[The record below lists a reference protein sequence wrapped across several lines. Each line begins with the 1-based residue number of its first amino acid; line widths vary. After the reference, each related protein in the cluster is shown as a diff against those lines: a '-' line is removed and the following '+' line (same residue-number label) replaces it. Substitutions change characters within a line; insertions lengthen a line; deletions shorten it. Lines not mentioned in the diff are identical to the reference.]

1 MSTRYTALA
10 LALFASIPTTAATGQ
25 VADSIYLGG
34 PILTMDDQQPRA
46 EAVAVTDGKI
56 IGVGA
61 RAEIERAHRAA
72 QTALHDLQG
81 HALLPAFF
89 DAHSHFSMVGLQ
101 AISANLLPPPDGPG
115 SSIAE
120 LQTALREH
128 LAAHPEVREMNLLIG
143 FNYDNSQLA
152 EKRHPTRQELDA
164 VATDIPIVAIHQSG
178 HLGVY
183 NSLALKQAGIDATT
197 VNPEGGVIIREA
209 DGVTPNGVMEEN
221 AHIATLI
228 RLIPRFTAAQHA
240 DMLNRAQQ
248 IYLANGFTTV
258 QEGRASAD
266 TVVGMQQAAET
277 GLLKLDLVI
286 YPDLEQTLD
295 SPVLT
300 GPLMSHDYRSHLR
313 LGGVKLTFDG
323 SPQGKT
329 AWFTQPYVQPPE
341 HEQAGYRG
349 RPIFADDAVPLAMMR
364 KAYAHGW
371 QVLIHTNGDAAIDQ
385 MIRLVRMAQPGN
397 PPSSGP
403 HTVMIHGQYLRADQI
418 PQLKA
423 LGIFPSLYPMHT
435 FYWGDWHRTSVAGP
449 ERAAFISPT
458 RAVQQA
464 GMTFSIHS
472 DAPVIFPDSMRLL
485 HSAVNRVT
493 RSGYVLGPDQ
503 RLDVETALKAMTL
516 WPAWQHSEG
525 DSKGSISSGKLA
537 DLIIL
542 DRDPTTV
549 AKEDLLSLRV
559 LETIK
564 EGQPLYRSEKLPGS

>member
-1 MSTRYTALA
+1 
-10 LALFASIPTTAATGQ
+10 
-25 VADSIYLGG
+25 
-34 PILTMDDQQPRA
+34 MDDQQPRA
-46 EAVAVTDGKI
+46 EAVAVADGKI
-56 IGVGA
+56 IGVGS
-61 RAEIERAHRAA
+61 RAEIERAHRTA

-128 LAAHPEVREMNLLIG
+128 LAAHPEAREMNLLIG
-143 FNYDNSQLA
+143 FNYDDSQLA

-266 TVVGMQQAAET
+266 TVVGMQQAADA

-329 AWFTQPYVQPPE
+329 A
-341 HEQAGYRG
+341 
-349 RPIFADDAVPLAMMR
+349 
-364 KAYAHGW
+364 
-371 QVLIHTNGDAAIDQ
+371 
-385 MIRLVRMAQPGN
+385 
-397 PPSSGP
+397 
-403 HTVMIHGQYLRADQI
+403 
-418 PQLKA
+418 
-423 LGIFPSLYPMHT
+423 
-435 FYWGDWHRTSVAGP
+435 
-449 ERAAFISPT
+449 
-458 RAVQQA
+458 
-464 GMTFSIHS
+464 
-472 DAPVIFPDSMRLL
+472 
-485 HSAVNRVT
+485 
-493 RSGYVLGPDQ
+493 
-503 RLDVETALKAMTL
+503 
-516 WPAWQHSEG
+516 
-525 DSKGSISSGKLA
+525 
-537 DLIIL
+537 
-542 DRDPTTV
+542 
-549 AKEDLLSLRV
+549 
-559 LETIK
+559 
-564 EGQPLYRSEKLPGS
+564 

>member
-1 MSTRYTALA
+1 MSARYTALA
-10 LALFASIPTTAATGQ
+10 LTLFASIPTTAATGQ

-46 EAVAVTDGKI
+46 EAVAVADGKI
-56 IGVGA
+56 IGVGS
-61 RAEIERAHRAA
+61 RAEIERAHRTA

-128 LAAHPEVREMNLLIG
+128 LAAHPEARDEPVDRL
-143 FNYDNSQLA
+143 QLRRLA
-152 EKRHPTRQELDA
+152 TGGKRHPTRQELDA

-266 TVVGMQQAAET
+266 TVLGMQQAADA

-329 AWFTQPYVQPPE
+329 AWFTQPYAQPPE

-371 QVLIHTNGDAAIDQ
+371 QLLIHTNGDAAIDQ

-397 PPSSGP
+397 PPSSAAQGAGYLPLTVSDAYILLGRLAPHLGCRTGAGRFHLSHPRGSAGWDDLQHPLRCAGYLPRLDAFAAQRGQPRYPQRLCAWPGP
-403 HTVMIHGQYLRADQI
+403 AAGCGNC
-418 PQLKA
+418 PQ
-423 LGIFPSLYPMHT
+423 GNDSLA
-435 FYWGDWHRTSVAGP
+435 RL
-449 ERAAFISPT
+449 AAF
-458 RAVQQA
+458 
-464 GMTFSIHS
+464 
-472 DAPVIFPDSMRLL
+472 
-485 HSAVNRVT
+485 
-493 RSGYVLGPDQ
+493 
-503 RLDVETALKAMTL
+503 
-516 WPAWQHSEG
+516 
-525 DSKGSISSGKLA
+525 
-537 DLIIL
+537 
-542 DRDPTTV
+542 
-549 AKEDLLSLRV
+549 
-559 LETIK
+559 
-564 EGQPLYRSEKLPGS
+564 

>member
-1 MSTRYTALA
+1 MTARPTLLA
-10 LALFASIPTTAATGQ
+10 LALFASIPANAASGQ
-25 VADSIYLGG
+25 AADRIYLGG
-34 PILTMDDQQPRA
+34 PILTMDDRQPRA
-46 EAVAVTDGKI
+46 EAVAIADGRI
-56 IGVGA
+56 LGVGA
-61 RAEIERAHRAA
+61 RDQIERTHRAA
-72 QTALHDLQG
+72 QTTLHDLQG

-115 SSIAE
+115 RSIAE

-143 FNYDNSQLA
+143 FNYDDSQLA

-164 VATDIPIVAIHQSG
+164 VATDMPIVAIHQSG

-183 NSLALKQAGIDATT
+183 NSLALEQAGIDATT

-221 AHIATLI
+221 AHIA
-228 RLIPRFTAAQHA
+228 IPRFTAAQHA
-240 DMLNRAQQ
+240 DMLDRAQQ
-248 IYLANGFTTV
+248 IYLANGFTTA

-266 TVVGMQQAAET
+266 TVLGMQQAGEAN
-277 GLLKLDLVI
+277 LLKLDLVI

-295 SPVLT
+295 NPVLS
-300 GPLMSHDYRSHLR
+300 GPLMSRRYQNHLR

-329 AWFTQPYVQPPE
+329 AWFTQPYVEPPE

-349 RPIFADDAVPLAMMR
+349 RPIFANDAVPLAMMR
-364 KAYAHGW
+364 KAYSSGW

-397 PPSSGP
+397 PPSSGA

-458 RAVQQA
+458 RAVQEA

-564 EGQPLYRSEKLPGS
+564 QGQTLYRHGGPTAP

>member
-1 MSTRYTALA
+1 MTARPTLLA
-10 LALFASIPTTAATGQ
+10 LALFASIPANAASGQ
-25 VADSIYLGG
+25 AADRIYLGG
-34 PILTMDDQQPRA
+34 PILTMDDRQPRA
-46 EAVAVTDGKI
+46 EAVAIADGRI
-56 IGVGA
+56 LGVGA
-61 RAEIERAHRAA
+61 RDQIERTHRAA
-72 QTALHDLQG
+72 QTTLHDLQG

-115 SSIAE
+115 RSIAE

-143 FNYDNSQLA
+143 FNYDDSQLA

-164 VATDIPIVAIHQSG
+164 VATDMPIVAIHQSG

-183 NSLALKQAGIDATT
+183 NSLALEQAGIDATT

-221 AHIATLI
+221 AHIA
-228 RLIPRFTAAQHA
+228 IPRFTAAQHA
-240 DMLNRAQQ
+240 DMLDRAQQ
-248 IYLANGFTTV
+248 IYLANGFTTA

-266 TVVGMQQAAET
+266 TVLGMQQAGEAN
-277 GLLKLDLVI
+277 LLKLDLVI

-295 SPVLT
+295 NPILS
-300 GPLMSHDYRSHLR
+300 GPLMSRRYQNHLR

-329 AWFTQPYVQPPE
+329 AWFTQPYVEPPE

-349 RPIFADDAVPLAMMR
+349 RPIFANDAVPLAMMR
-364 KAYAHGW
+364 KAYSSGW

-397 PPSSGP
+397 PPSSGA

-458 RAVQQA
+458 RAVQEA

-564 EGQPLYRSEKLPGS
+564 QGQTLYRHGDPTAP